1 MIRTMFA
8 MAVAALVLAA
18 VSGTSQAAPIAPL
31 PGAVSTDA
39 GGVTPVYYHRYYHPL
54 LPSALASLLVARR
67 LPSLR
72 LVGAQRFGAGE

>member
-31 PGAVSTDA
+31 SAGAASGQGDLTQVYWHHGWH
-39 GGVTPVYYHRYYHPL
+39 GGWHRHWRHCWWHRGYR
-54 LPSALASLLVARR
+54 VC
-67 LPSLR
+67 
-72 LVGAQRFGAGE
+72 GW